1 MSSTL
6 RLADAADVD
15 LLTELMAEFYAESGV
30 DLDKDAARSALDGL
44 VRNSSAGRIWLVL
57 SDGVPVGYIVLT
69 LGYSLE
75 YYGRDA
81 FVDDLYIRPEHRA
94 QGLGKLALQRL
105 EDSCRDLDV
114 RAIHLEVGRDNHAAR
129 GLYRKWGFEE
139 HDRLLMTKHLRPPSG
154 ATKPR
159 VGPDP

>member
-6 RLADAADVD
+6 RLADTADVD
-15 LLTELMAEFYAESGV
+15 LLSELMGEFYAESGV
-30 DLDKDAARSALDGL
+30 ELDEEAARSALDEL
-44 VRNSSAGRIWLVL
+44 VGDSSAGRIWLVL

-81 FVDDLYIRPEHRA
+81 FVDDLFIRPEHRA
-94 QGLGKLALQRL
+94 QGLGQLALQTL
-105 EDSCRDLDV
+105 EDACRDLGV

-129 GLYRKWGFEE
+129 ALYRKRGFED
-139 HDRLLMTKHLRPPSG
+139 HDRLLLTKRIWTPPS
-154 ATKPR
+154 ATGGR
-159 VGPDP
+159 DET